1 MYKII
6 DGKVVKIEQFETVT
20 EVTSESIKEQI
31 DALSQSQESI
41 SKQIEVLNSELKD
54 VENLE
59 AKIKWLLNQIKIQ
72 YNEIFFNIIIC
83 HNIGGSKCSEI

>member
-31 DALSQSQESI
+31 DALKGSQESI
-41 SKQIEVLNSELKD
+41 SLQIEVLNSELKE

-59 AKIKWLLNQIKIQ
+59 AKIK
-72 YNEIFFNIIIC
+72 
-83 HNIGGSKCSEI
+83 

>member
-31 DALSQSQESI
+31 DALKGSQKSI
-41 SKQIEVLNSELKD
+41 SIQIEILNTELLEVQK
-54 VENLE
+54 LE
-59 AKIKWLLNQIKIQ
+59 ANIK
-72 YNEIFFNIIIC
+72 
-83 HNIGGSKCSEI
+83 

>member
-59 AKIKWLLNQIKIQ
+59 AKIK
-72 YNEIFFNIIIC
+72 
-83 HNIGGSKCSEI
+83 

>member
-31 DALSQSQESI
+31 DALSQSQKSI
-41 SKQIEVLNSELKD
+41 SIQIEVLNSELKE
-54 VENLE
+54 VEKLE
-59 AKIKWLLNQIKIQ
+59 SKIK
-72 YNEIFFNIIIC
+72 
-83 HNIGGSKCSEI
+83 

>member
-31 DALSQSQESI
+31 DALSQSQKSI
-41 SKQIEVLNSELKD
+41 SIQIEILNTELLEVQK
-54 VENLE
+54 LE
-59 AKIKWLLNQIKIQ
+59 ANIK
-72 YNEIFFNIIIC
+72 
-83 HNIGGSKCSEI
+83 

>member
-31 DALSQSQESI
+31 DALKGSQENI
-41 SKQIEVLNSELKD
+41 SFQIEVLNSELKE
-54 VENLE
+54 VEKLE
-59 AKIKWLLNQIKIQ
+59 SKIK
-72 YNEIFFNIIIC
+72 
-83 HNIGGSKCSEI
+83 

>member
-1 MYKII
+1 LGKNLKLNIMYKII

-59 AKIKWLLNQIKIQ
+59 AKIK
-72 YNEIFFNIIIC
+72 
-83 HNIGGSKCSEI
+83 

>member
-31 DALSQSQESI
+31 DALKGSQESI
-41 SKQIEVLNSELKD
+41 SSQIEVLNSELLE
-54 VENLE
+54 VQNLE
-59 AKIKWLLNQIKIQ
+59 AKIK
-72 YNEIFFNIIIC
+72 
-83 HNIGGSKCSEI
+83 

>member
-31 DALSQSQESI
+31 DALKGSQESI
-41 SKQIEVLNSELKD
+41 SFQIEVLNSELKE

-59 AKIKWLLNQIKIQ
+59 AKIK
-72 YNEIFFNIIIC
+72 
-83 HNIGGSKCSEI
+83 